1 MIITFDGT
9 SGSGKGTIASSIAR
23 SLSFSYLDTGKL
35 YRAFAYLVL
44 SQDLL
49 ESFEEE
55 ACNIA
60 GQIEPELLNLESLY
74 SEKVA
79 SIASKVAK
87 SSNVRNSLI
96 DMQRNFVKNNKNVV
110 LDGRD
115 TGSVICP
122 NADYK
127 FYIDADIEVRA
138 TRRLAQLQEKGISAK
153 GYEDIL
159 SDLQQRDFNDK
170 NRKIAPLIIPQGA
183 VEIDNSNVSKEE
195 VIKKILELID
205 IKQ

>member
-49 ESFEEE
+49 ESFEDN
-55 ACNIA
+55 AYNIA

-74 SEKVA
+74 SEQVA
-79 SIASKVAK
+79 AIASKIAK
-87 SSNVRNSLI
+87 SSNVRASLI

-138 TRRLAQLQEKGISAK
+138 TRRLAQLQEKGISEK

>member
-9 SGSGKGTIASSIAR
+9 SGSGKGTIASSVAR
-23 SLSFSYLDTGKL
+23 SLIFAYLDTGKL

-49 ESFEEE
+49 ESFEDN
-55 ACNIA
+55 AYNIA

-74 SEKVA
+74 SEQVA
-79 SIASKVAK
+79 AIASKIAK
-87 SSNVRNSLI
+87 SSNVRASLI

-138 TRRLAQLQEKGISAK
+138 TRRLAQLQEKGLSEK

>member
-9 SGSGKGTIASSIAR
+9 SGSGKGTIASSVAK
-23 SLSFSYLDTGKL
+23 SLNFAYLDTGKL

-49 ESFEEE
+49 KSFEDN
-55 ACNIA
+55 AKSIA
-60 GQIEPELLNLESLY
+60 EQIDPELLNLGSLY
-74 SEKVA
+74 SEEVA
-79 SIASKVAK
+79 AIASKIAK
-87 SSNVRNSLI
+87 LSNVRSSLI
-96 DMQRNFVKNNKNVV
+96 DMQRSFVKNNKNVV

-127 FYIDADIEVRA
+127 FYIDAKIQVRA
-138 TRRLAQLQEKGISAK
+138 ERRLAQLKEKGISEK
-153 GYEDIL
+153 GLADIL
-159 SDLQQRDFNDK
+159 SDLQQRDLNDK
-170 NRKIAPLIIPQGA
+170 NRKIAPLIVPYGA
-183 VEIDNSNVSKEE
+183 VEIDNTNVSKEE

>member
-60 GQIEPELLNLESLY
+60 KKIEPELLNLESLY
-74 SEKVA
+74 SEQVA
-79 SIASKVAK
+79 AIASKVAK

-138 TRRLAQLQEKGISAK
+138 TRRLAQLKEKGISGK
-153 GYEDIL
+153 GYEDIFL
-159 SDLQQRDFNDK
+159 DLKQRDLNDK

-183 VEIDNSNVSKEE
+183 IEIDNSNVSKEE